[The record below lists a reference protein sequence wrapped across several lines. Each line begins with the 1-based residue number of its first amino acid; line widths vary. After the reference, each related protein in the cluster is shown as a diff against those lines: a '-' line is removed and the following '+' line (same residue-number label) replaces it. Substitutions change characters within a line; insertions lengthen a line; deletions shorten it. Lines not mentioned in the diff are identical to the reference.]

1 MYDTLLACAELA
13 EKEEI
18 NLNLEALNITT
29 DHVAT
34 SSLPPRWALKSF
46 V

>member
-29 DHVAT
+29 DRRQ
-34 SSLPPRWALKSF
+34 LPRYHPDGR
-46 V
+46 